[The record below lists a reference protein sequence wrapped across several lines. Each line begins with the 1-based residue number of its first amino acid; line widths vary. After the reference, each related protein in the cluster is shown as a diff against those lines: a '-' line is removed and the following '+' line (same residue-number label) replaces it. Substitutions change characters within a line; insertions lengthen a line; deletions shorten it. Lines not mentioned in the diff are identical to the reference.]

1 MVKTACIRSI
11 HGFRC
16 DKARVGHECR
26 RGQIF
31 IKKQP
36 DLVLIL
42 FFESAAFDY
51 TRGVQEYP
59 PPDCRSPAGD
69 WRDCRTRRF
78 RGGNGDDETFSP
90 VVSIPAVCVSTVKLS
105 SSQTRSLTLEKRF
118 MKTMKFL
125 TCLGA
130 AALCGLSGLGRL
142 AGQEAIPPDDPKVR
156 QVTVCF
162 LVDCNDGSGRKTAKG
177 TGGDDTAAKDAARA
191 DADAQCPNGW
201 TKVPNGEI
209 PVEICEILEF
219 QMSNQLPAGNARS
232 LSPGAVD
239 RVTTSDGTCRLECTI
254 HLCGCE
260 LPSTVG
266 FKTGGENGCVARAN
280 MWKYV
285 RWYEQRFGRK
295 ARCVCWRVVQSP
307 CCGCCN
313 R

>member
-42 FFESAAFDY
+42 FSNQLHLTTVGVSRN
-51 TRGVQEYP
+51 TRPLIAGRPLVTGGIAGR
-59 PPDCRSPAGD
+59 DVSVVATVSTKHFRRSF
-69 WRDCRTRRF
+69 RF
-78 RGGNGDDETFSP
+78 LP
-90 VVSIPAVCVSTVKLS
+90 CCVSTVKLS

-142 AGQEAIPPDDPKVR
+142 AGQEATPPDDPKVR

-177 TGGDDTAAKDAARA
+177 TGGDDTAAKEAARA
-191 DADAQCPNGW
+191 DADAQCPDGW
-201 TKVPNGEI
+201 TEVPNGEI

-239 RVTTSDGTCRLECTI
+239 RVTTSDGTCHLECTI

-260 LPSTVG
+260 LPRTVD
-266 FKTGGENGCVARAN
+266 FSTGGENCCVARAN
-280 MWKYV
+280 MWKFV
-285 RWYEQRFGRK
+285 RWYEQHFGRK
-295 ARCVCWRVVQSP
+295 ARCVCWRVTSTAR
-307 CCGCCN
+307 G
-313 R
+313 